1 MIHLPATFT
10 RSQVIAA
17 FEALDLDNDLIA
29 GIQITAAQVEVQMY
43 VPAGGG
49 KVMSVLGENATIV
62 VSIPVDED
70 R

>member
-17 FEALDLDNDLIA
+17 FRELDLDNDLVA

-43 VPAGGG
+43 VPGSAGGL
-49 KVMSVLGENATIV
+49 MQMLGENATIV

-70 R
+70 H